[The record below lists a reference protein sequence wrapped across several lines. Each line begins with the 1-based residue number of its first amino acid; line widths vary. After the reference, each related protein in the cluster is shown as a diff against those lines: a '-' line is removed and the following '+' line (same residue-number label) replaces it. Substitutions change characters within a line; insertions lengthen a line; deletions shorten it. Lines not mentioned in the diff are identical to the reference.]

1 MCISFLGEN
10 YESNFKYRQSNLNAR
25 FNRLVKTFSD
35 RLKYARTLR
44 RHTQDSL
51 ARASGLSQSSIA
63 GYESGQRRSS
73 RSSRKL
79 ASVLRIELDWLETGK
94 GPMEK
99 RDAYSLPGTSGPHV
113 LTEPAGPAGP
123 AGTQAPWPFPTVP
136 PSLIQA
142 LSASDRNEVDKWLR
156 MIVDGYLRGYAD
168 TKGRKRRGGA

>member
-1 MCISFLGEN
+1 M
-10 YESNFKYRQSNLNAR
+10 
-25 FNRLVKTFSD
+25 KTFSD

-44 RHTQDSL
+44 HHTQESL
-51 ARASGLSQSSIA
+51 ARACGLSQSSIA

-73 RSSRKL
+73 RSSRKI

-99 RDAYSLPGTSGPHV
+99 REAYSLPGAPGPHV
-113 LTEPAGPAGP
+113 LTEPAAPAGP
-123 AGTQAPWPFPTVP
+123 AGTPAPWPFPTVP
-136 PSLIQA
+136 PSLIQT
-142 LSASDRNEVDKWLR
+142 LSTSDRNEVDKWLR